1 MAYVDPMLRTVIVIL
16 LRASAL
22 ALVFKVPA
30 LMFLILSLWL
40 SALFFFLC
48 YLDKI
53 VGNVINDSVC
63 HVLGL
68 SLSLSLCQG

>member
-30 LMFLILSLWL
+30 LMFLSLWL

-53 VGNVINDSVC
+53 VGNVINDSVY
-63 HVLGL
+63 HVLGI